1 MLKIINLQVKGTGV
15 RLWRKK
21 TINLLITKT
30 IISAKVCRFIFQN
43 MLLWVFPS
51 LDDGNNSSIHCCLTR
66 NIKAYFLGKKSP
78 CRKRKA
84 VMNPTWRLKK

>member
-1 MLKIINLQVKGTGV
+1 MQVCGCEE
-15 RLWRKK
+15 KK

-51 LDDGNNSSIHCCLTR
+51 IDDGNNLSINCCLTR
-66 NIKAYFLGKKSP
+66 NVKAYFFGKKSL
-78 CRKRKA
+78 CRKRNGDILSVVNA
-84 VMNPTWRLKK
+84 T